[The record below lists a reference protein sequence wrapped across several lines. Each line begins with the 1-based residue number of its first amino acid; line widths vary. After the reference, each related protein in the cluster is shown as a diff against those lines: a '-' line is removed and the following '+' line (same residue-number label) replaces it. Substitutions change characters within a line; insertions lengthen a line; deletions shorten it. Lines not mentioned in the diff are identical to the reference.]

1 MTMSYR
7 VADELV
13 SRRDDAKTRCFA
25 PAFRALVGSHLDE
38 RGVRDRQAFIS
49 PGSFRG
55 RSIQSK
61 GNYRRKGTDPG
72 DHHLGPRPG
81 KHKPAI

>member
-55 RSIQSK
+55 RSTQSK

-72 DHHLGPRPG
+72 DHHLGLRSG
-81 KHKPAI
+81 THKPAI